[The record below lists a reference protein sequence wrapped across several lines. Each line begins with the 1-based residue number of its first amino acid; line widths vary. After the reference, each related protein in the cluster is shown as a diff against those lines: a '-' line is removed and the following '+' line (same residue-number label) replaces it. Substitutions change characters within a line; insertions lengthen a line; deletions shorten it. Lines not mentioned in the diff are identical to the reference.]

1 MTKVCFIL
9 FVNIAPAQYISKAT
23 LDKPCKLHSINLD
36 LSKARVSARRELNCK
51 KKYISALNVKSFF
64 NYVPILKPI

>member
-23 LDKPCKLHSINLD
+23 LDKPCKLDSINLG
-36 LSKARVSARRELNCK
+36 SF
-51 KKYISALNVKSFF
+51 ISNSFSS
-64 NYVPILKPI
+64 